1 MKLYI
6 YEHCPFCVRARMI
19 FGLKNIPV
27 EQHVFLSDDVK
38 SPTSMIGEKMVP
50 ILQKE
55 DGSYMPESL
64 DIVAYVDSN
73 YGKGPILSGVKNP
86 EIEALIKQF
95 QKYDYKLECP
105 RYVKLGLAEFA
116 TQAAIDNFITNK
128 SKKLGSFADC
138 LAETDALIAK
148 ISDLLNQLEPLIVA
162 SNACNGTLSWDD
174 ICLFPILRNLTCVKG
189 LIFPT
194 KIKAYLESMAELSKV
209 NLFFDQAV

>member
-27 EQHVFLSDDVK
+27 KQQVFLSDDAK
-38 SPTSMIGEKMVP
+38 SPESMIGEKMVP

-73 YGKGPILSGVKNP
+73 YGGSAILIGPKNP
-86 EIEALIKQF
+86 KIAELIKQL
-95 QKYDYKLECP
+95 QQYDYKLECP
-105 RYVKLGLAEFA
+105 RYIKLGLAEFA
-116 TQAAIDNFITNK
+116 TQAAIDNFVTNK
-128 SKKLGSFADC
+128 SKKLGAFDDY
-138 LAETDALIAK
+138 LAQTDSLIAK
-148 ISDLLNQLEPLIVA
+148 VSDLLNQLEPLVVS

-189 LIFPT
+189 LKFPA
-194 KIKAYLESMAELSKV
+194 KIKDYLQSMSEKSKV
-209 NLFFDQAV
+209 DLFFDKAV